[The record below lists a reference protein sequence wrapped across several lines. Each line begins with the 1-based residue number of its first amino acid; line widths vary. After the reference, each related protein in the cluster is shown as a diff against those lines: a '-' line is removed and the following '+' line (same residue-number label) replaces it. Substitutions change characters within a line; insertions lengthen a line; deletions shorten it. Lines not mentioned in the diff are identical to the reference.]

1 MNQTQ
6 KIIKKPKRNYTRTI
20 DLAFILV
27 YVIAI
32 IYTFLTFKKVNILP
46 TIYHYLFLGV
56 AFLIFVYFF
65 QSALKKYH
73 KGFVYLKRVILSLII
88 IAMLAIS
95 YTLQNFQA
103 SFDSLSKQTN
113 QMYLLSHSEQP
124 TTIGLQMGSDYKKS
138 TSLKETL
145 TNDYNASFYEANSY
159 EELLNAYEEGQ
170 IDAFL
175 ISNAYY
181 LKYLSS
187 NPTFQSTY
195 PLLTTYQYE
204 VQQSSQ
210 LPPVFSVYLSG
221 IDTMGSPDQ
230 LTRSDTNI
238 LVIVDSIRNRLSL
251 ISIPRDAYIPN
262 SALNYANDKFTHT
275 ALYGIDTSVES
286 LQNFLDIPIDY
297 YARISFQSL
306 ISIVDILDGVEVD
319 VEIDFCE
326 QDENRSF
333 KQDDLICLNAG
344 KQTLNGKQALAYAR
358 HRKTANYDNAGRER
372 AQKRIIKAMIDKI
385 TSPSI
390 VLRINDLLS
399 DMNEYLMTNISSK
412 AITSFISS
420 ELDELSEWEIVS
432 VPTNI
437 GVYDYQYCA
446 SNDIS
451 LGTSS
456 VYLYAYEE
464 VKMIQDIYD
473 GANTDINFDDYS
485 FDINN
490 LYADNDPTYLPEGQ
504 IVWSSM
510 ALFPH

>member
-1 MNQTQ
+1 MNKSQ
-6 KIIKKPKRNYTRTI
+6 KTIKKPKRNYTRTI
-20 DLAFILV
+20 DLAFILI
-27 YVIAI
+27 YIIAV
-32 IYTFLTFKKVNILP
+32 IYTFITLQQVNILP
-46 TIYHYLFLGV
+46 TIYHYLFLAV
-56 AFLIFVYFF
+56 AFIIFMYFF

-73 KGFVYLKRVILSLII
+73 KGFVYLKRVVLSII
-88 IAMLAIS
+88 IIVMVGIAF
-95 YTLQNFQA
+95 TLQNLKT
-103 SFDSLSKQTN
+103 SIDSLSQQTN
-113 QMYLLSHSEQP
+113 QMYLISHSKYP
-124 TTIGLQMGSDYKKS
+124 TNIGLQMGSDQKKS
-138 TSLKETL
+138 SSLKDTL
-145 TNDYNASFYEANSY
+145 TNEYHASFYEANSY
-159 EELLNAYEEGQ
+159 DELLNAYEEGK

-181 LKYLSS
+181 LKYISS
-187 NPTFQSTY
+187 YPNFQNTY

-204 VQQSSQ
+204 IQQASQ

-251 ISIPRDAYIPN
+251 ISIPRDAYLPN
-262 SALNYANDKFTHT
+262 AALNYANDKFTHT

-286 LQNFLDIPIDY
+286 LQNFLSIPIDY

-306 ISIVDILDGVEVD
+306 ISIVDILEGIDVD

-333 KQDDLICLNAG
+333 KEDDLICLNAG
-344 KQTLNGKQALAYAR
+344 QQTINGQQALAYAR

-390 VLRINDLLS
+390 VLHINNLLS
-399 DMNEYLMTNISSK
+399 DMNQYLMTNISSK

-446 SNDIS
+446 SNDVS

-464 VKMIQDIYD
+464 VKMIQDIYN
-473 GANTDINFDDYS
+473 GANLNVNFNDFS

-490 LYADNDPTYLPEGQ
+490 LFIDNDPNYLPQGQ